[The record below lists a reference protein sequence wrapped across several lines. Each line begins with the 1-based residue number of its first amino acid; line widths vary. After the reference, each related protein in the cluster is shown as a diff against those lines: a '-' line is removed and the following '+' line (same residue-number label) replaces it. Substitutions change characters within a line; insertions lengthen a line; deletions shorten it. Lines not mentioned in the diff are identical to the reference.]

1 MTREE
6 IFRVGSELRRLCNS
20 HGFEVAVE
28 TLRKDFAH
36 RILTSPYTDKVGRE
50 DTYHLNRALDELIGV
65 FSTFIMAAEQD
76 ALNAEDDEAET
87 N

>member
-28 TLRKDFAH
+28 VLRKDFAQ
-36 RILTSPYTDKVGRE
+36 RILTSDYTDKVGRE
-50 DTYHLNRALDELIGV
+50 HTYYLNQALDELIGV
-65 FSTFIMAAEQD
+65 FNSFIMAAEQE
-76 ALNAEDDEAET
+76 ALSAEDDED
-87 N
+87 NI

>member
-28 TLRKDFAH
+28 LLRKDFAN
-36 RILTSPYTDKVGRE
+36 RILSSDLPDREGRE
-50 DTYHLNRALDELIGV
+50 SAYHLNKALDELIGV
-65 FSTFIMAAEQD
+65 FNALIVASEQE
-76 ALNAEDDEAET
+76 ALNADDED
-87 N
+87 